1 MVDQIPDELLAR
13 YLAGE
18 ASPEE
23 SAGIERRTETDPVF
37 ARELDRLLAAYAG
50 VGGTGSQTTDQ
61 AWHRLAARLEEPVRV
76 LPFHRRPLFRM
87 AAALALVA
95 GATLLWRGA
104 GPAGPGPIGPD
115 TIRTAAGERR
125 SVELADGSRIVMA
138 PGSVLRIA
146 TGLASG
152 SGERR
157 VDLEG
162 EAWFE
167 VEHDAS
173 RPFRVHTAD
182 AVAEDLGTEF
192 TVRAWP
198 GAGRVQVAVVSGE
211 VALWSTGSGDTTSV
225 TLGPE
230 DVGEL
235 IAGESPTVSRP
246 GSLAGFV
253 SWREGRLPVEDLRL
267 DALVV
272 EFSRWYGITLT
283 LGDSSLAA
291 RRVTATFD
299 LDRMEDALDVL
310 RLSLG
315 VEIERRD
322 GAILLR

>member
-1 MVDQIPDELLAR
+1 MLDQIPDDLLAR

-23 SAGIERRTETDPVF
+23 SAGIERRAETDPAF

-50 VGGTGSQTTDQ
+50 VGGTGSHTTEQ
-61 AWHRLAARLEEPVRV
+61 AWKRLAERIDEPVRV

-95 GATLLWRGA
+95 GATLLWRSA
-104 GPAGPGPIGPD
+104 GPAGRGSTGPD

-125 SVELADGSRIVMA
+125 SVELADGSHVVMA

-146 TGLASG
+146 AGFASRR
-152 SGERR
+152 GERR
-157 VDLEG
+157 IDLEG

-173 RPFRVHTAD
+173 RPFRIHASD

-198 GAGRVQVAVVSGE
+198 GEGRVQVAVVSGE
-211 VALWSTGSGDTTSV
+211 VALRSTGLSDTTSV
-225 TLGPE
+225 TLGPDE
-230 DVGEL
+230 VGEVM
-235 IAGESPTVSRP
+235 AGQAPTVSRP
-246 GSLAGFV
+246 GSLADFV
-253 SWREGRLPVEDLRL
+253 GWHEGRLPVENLRL
-267 DALVV
+267 DSLALAL
-272 EFSRWYGITLT
+272 SRWYGVTLT
-283 LGDSSLAA
+283 LGDSTLAA
-291 RRVTATFD
+291 RRITATFD
-299 LDRMEDALDVL
+299 LDRLEDALDVL

-315 VEIERRD
+315 VDVERRD
-322 GAILLR
+322 GTIILR

>member
-23 SAGIERRTETDPVF
+23 SAGIERRAETDPVF

-50 VGGTGSQTTDQ
+50 VGGTGSHTTDQ
-61 AWHRLAARLEEPVRV
+61 AWNRLAARIDEPVRV

-87 AAALALVA
+87 AAALVLVA

-104 GPAGPGPIGPD
+104 GPADPVQAGPD

-146 TGLASG
+146 EGVASG
-152 SGERR
+152 KGERR

-173 RPFRVHTAD
+173 RPFRVYTTD
-182 AVAEDLGTEF
+182 AVTEDLGTEF

-198 GAGRVQVAVVSGE
+198 GEGRVRVAVVSGE
-211 VALWSTGSGDTTSV
+211 VALRSAGPGDTTSV

-235 IAGESPTVSRP
+235 IAGQAPTVSRP
-246 GSLAGFV
+246 GSLADFV
-253 SWREGRLPVEDLRL
+253 AWHEGRLPVEDLRL
-267 DALVV
+267 DSLVV
-272 EFSRWYGITLT
+272 ELARWYGVTLT

-291 RRVTATFD
+291 RRITATFD
-299 LDRMEDALDVL
+299 LDRLEDALDVL

-322 GAILLR
+322 GTILLR

>member
-1 MVDQIPDELLAR
+1 MLDQIPDDLLAR

-23 SAGIERRTETDPVF
+23 SAGIERRAETDPAF

-50 VGGTGSQTTDQ
+50 VGGTGSRTTDQ
-61 AWHRLAARLEEPVRV
+61 AWTRLVARIDAPVRV
-76 LPFHRRPLFRM
+76 LPFHRRPTFRM
-87 AAALALVA
+87 AAALVLVA

-104 GPAGPGPIGPD
+104 GSGGPGQAGPD

-125 SVELADGSRIVMA
+125 SVELEDGSRIVVA
-138 PGSVLRIA
+138 PGSVLRIGG
-146 TGLASG
+146 GLASG
-152 SGERR
+152 RGERR

-173 RPFRVHTAD
+173 RPFRVHTD
-182 AVAEDLGTEF
+182 GGVAEDLGTEF

-198 GAGRVQVAVVSGE
+198 GEGRVQVAVVSGA
-211 VALWSTGSGDTTSV
+211 VALRSAGGGDSSV

-230 DVGEL
+230 DVGEVMTGQ
-235 IAGESPTVSRP
+235 APTVSRP

-253 SWREGRLPVEDLRL
+253 AWRGGRLPVEDLPVDSL
-267 DALVV
+267 ATL
-272 EFSRWYGITLT
+272 FSRWYGVILT
-283 LGDSSLAA
+283 VGDSALGA
-291 RRVTATFD
+291 RRITATFD
-299 LDRMEDALDVL
+299 LDRVEDALEVL

-315 VEIERRD
+315 VEVERRD

>member
-1 MVDQIPDELLAR
+1 MLDQIPDDLLAR

-18 ASPEE
+18 TSPEE
-23 SAGIERRTETDPVF
+23 SAGIERRAETDPAF
-37 ARELDRLLAAYAG
+37 ARELDRLLVAYAG
-50 VGGTGSQTTDQ
+50 VGGTGSHTTDR
-61 AWHRLAARLEEPVRV
+61 AWKRLAKRIDEPVRV
-76 LPFHRRPLFRM
+76 LPFHRRPLFRV

-104 GPAGPGPIGPD
+104 GPAGPGQTGPD

-125 SVELADGSRIVMA
+125 SVELADGSRIVVA
-138 PGSVLRIA
+138 PGSVVRIA
-146 TGLASG
+146 GGFASRR
-152 SGERR
+152 GERR
-157 VDLEG
+157 IDLEG

-198 GAGRVQVAVVSGE
+198 GEGRVQVAVVSGE
-211 VALWSTGSGDTTSV
+211 VALRAAGGNETTSV

-230 DVGEL
+230 DVGEVMT
-235 IAGESPTVSRP
+235 GQDPTVSRP

-253 SWREGRLPVEDLRL
+253 EWHDGRLPVEGLPVDS
-267 DALVV
+267 LVTL
-272 EFSRWYGITLT
+272 FSRWYGVALT
-283 LGDSSLAA
+283 VGDSALGA
-291 RRVTATFD
+291 RRITATFD
-299 LDRMEDALDVL
+299 LDRLEDALDVL

-315 VEIERRD
+315 VDVERRD
-322 GAILLR
+322 GTIILR

>member
-23 SAGIERRTETDPVF
+23 SAGIERRAETDPVF

-50 VGGTGSQTTDQ
+50 GKGTGSHTTDQ
-61 AWHRLAARLEEPVRV
+61 AWNRLAARIEEPVRV
-76 LPFHRRPLFRM
+76 LPLHRRPLFRM
-87 AAALALVA
+87 AAALVLVA

-104 GPAGPGPIGPD
+104 GPADPVQAGPE
-115 TIRTAAGERR
+115 TIQTAAGERR
-125 SVELADGSRIVMA
+125 SVDLADGSRIVMA

-146 TGLASG
+146 EGVASG
-152 SGERR
+152 KGERR

-173 RPFRVHTAD
+173 RPFRVYTVD

-192 TVRAWP
+192 TVRAWA
-198 GAGRVQVAVVSGE
+198 GEGRVQVAVVSGE
-211 VALWSTGSGDTTSV
+211 VALRSTGSGDTTSA
-225 TLGPE
+225 TLRPE

-235 IAGESPTVSRP
+235 IAGQAPTVSRP

-253 SWREGRLPVEDLRL
+253 AWHEGRLPVEDLRL
-267 DALVV
+267 DSLVT
-272 EFSRWYGITLT
+272 EFSRWFGVTLT
-283 LGDSSLAA
+283 LEDSTLAA
-291 RRVTATFD
+291 RRITATFD
-299 LDRMEDALDVL
+299 LDRLEDALDVL

-322 GAILLR
+322 GTILLR